1 MDSAASTV
9 EAKTRKSVSRQWL
22 PWRTIHRIGGSLAV
36 LLMLWMSVTGS
47 TIQLLDLDANLTH
60 RSPPDPT
67 ALSIVEG
74 MFGPGNFAVIQAND
88 FNAEAFP
95 VGFDIQ
101 RGVDTVLHAANL
113 SATADIAWLDLRMSR
128 GVPVGQ
134 VMRGGVLQ
142 AFDAQTGN
150 PLDSVAPASIPQ
162 GRRLPPSLRQRLKTL
177 HRFWN
182 RDDTPGVY
190 VEFVTG
196 LVLWVFLI
204 TGLVMYFQLL
214 KARARIGRRQLFWLA
229 GGNWRAT
236 HRAMSVLAAL
246 FLICMAASGTW
257 IGFESSYNA
266 LGRPNF
272 GPLPPGAAPPGMQS
286 TAPIAV
292 GELLP
297 MTTITLSAMERLH
310 SGTPIKA
317 LRLRSYGQMKQGV
330 VITGGA
336 TTGQWVFDAHNGQP
350 ASLTEPSYPKS
361 GFPLGV
367 QVHENVKHF
376 HSGEM
381 FGLPGQAMNLF
392 AGLSLLFLSI
402 SGIVMYLDMWLKRH
416 KSGRLGLIWK

>member
-1 MDSAASTV
+1 
-9 EAKTRKSVSRQWL
+9 
-22 PWRTIHRIGGSLAV
+22 
-36 LLMLWMSVTGS
+36 
-47 TIQLLDLDANLTH
+47 
-60 RSPPDPT
+60 
-67 ALSIVEG
+67 
-74 MFGPGNFAVIQAND
+74 MFGPGNFAVIQADD
-88 FNAEAFP
+88 FNAAALP

-101 RGVDTVLHAANL
+101 RGVDTVLRAADL
-113 SATADIAWLDLRMSR
+113 SATADIAWLDLRMIQ

-134 VMRGGVLQ
+134 VMYDGVLH

-150 PLDSVAPASIPQ
+150 AVASVAPSSIPQ
-162 GRRLPPSLRQRLKTL
+162 GRRLPPSLRQKLKTL

-182 RDDTPGVY
+182 RNDTPGVY
-190 VEFVTG
+190 VEFLTG

-229 GGNWRAT
+229 GGNWRAI
-236 HRAMSVLAAL
+236 HRAVSLIAAF

-257 IGFESSYNA
+257 IGFESSYNT
-266 LGRPNF
+266 LGRPNL
-272 GPLPPGAAPPGMQS
+272 GPQPPGAAPPGMQS
-286 TAPIAV
+286 AVPIAA

-297 MTTITLSAMERLH
+297 MTTITLSALERLH
-310 SGTPIKA
+310 SGTAIKA

-330 VITGGA
+330 VITGG
-336 TTGQWVFDAHNGQP
+336 TTTQQWVFDARSGQP

-367 QVHENVKHF
+367 QVHEDVKHF

-392 AGLSLLFLSI
+392 AGLSLLFLSV
-402 SGIVMYLDMWLKRH
+402 SGIVMYLNMWLQRRH
-416 KSGRLGLIWK
+416 SGRPALIWK